1 MIKST
6 IGSRY
11 QLDNADENDLIGALI
26 THLS

>member
-11 QLDNADENDLIGALI
+11 QLDNANENDLIGTLI
-26 THLS
+26 THL